1 MSYLEVRE
9 GKEGY
14 RVTCEWRERREQ
26 IAESVERRGEW
37 KEGEGRDDER
47 QQRAKEDRDRLK
59 TEGRK
64 TDPEGTGWG
73 SHIRLWVKGR

>member
-59 TEGRK
+59 TEEREAVGR
-64 TDPEGTGWG
+64 GCGVLQY
-73 SHIRLWVKGR
+73 IRPWVRGR